1 MMARQRSRPSFV
13 KLWLAET
20 HGSQFEL
27 VRHFLSELLA
37 NDLIGSDQVRR
48 FVITVLAVV
57 GCIGPLIVRLYVPK
71 YGYLQNLDT
80 GDLYVA
86 AVRADRLFFISLSM
100 MVAGLVTVLQWH
112 GLFPSRR
119 DYLALR
125 PLPVRLYQVFVA
137 RFLSCFLIVSVVIA
151 DLNLATSVLF
161 PFLTSGRWQSPSFGI
176 RYMLAHASAT
186 FCAGLF
192 AFFTI
197 CGLQGLLMNVLPPR
211 AFERASVV
219 IQALLAT
226 VFVAA
231 APYVLQI
238 PDWHELI
245 AARPRWVTLFPPAW
259 FLGLYE
265 TLLGARD
272 NYFVRLCETAVM
284 GLALALFVALT
295 AYFFCYRR
303 HTSRVLEQA
312 LPRSRR
318 ASLLERFAAARFGMF
333 LKHVPERAAFV
344 FALLTLRRSRRHK
357 FVLGFSI
364 AIALMFTLQTAG
376 PSSVAHVRSGGS
388 WGAGELESILAIPLV
403 MSAVLISALC
413 YVFQLPSEVHAGWVF
428 RIAESTGRRE
438 LLDSVEDLLILSGVV
453 PVLLLTAP
461 ILVLLLGW
469 GLAIAHLALA
479 GILMLLLIEM
489 RLYEWHKI
497 PFTCSYVPGRR
508 NLWQTIGSYLLLF
521 AALIPTITYF
531 EARLRPFV
539 LLASAAAL
547 GAVYFPLR
555 SARLVR
561 SRMVPLLFD
570 ELDEPLIA
578 AVRLNR
584 E

>member
-1 MMARQRSRPSFV
+1 MAARQRSRPSFV
-13 KLWLAET
+13 KSWVANT
-20 HGSQFEL
+20 HGSEFEL

-86 AVRADRLFFISLSM
+86 AVRADRLFLISLSM
-100 MVAGLVTVLQWH
+100 LVAGLVTVIQWH
-112 GLFPSRR
+112 GLFPSRL
-119 DYLALR
+119 DYLALK

-197 CGLQGLLMNVLPPR
+197 CAVQGLLMSIPPR
-211 AFERASVV
+211 VFERASVV

-226 VFVAA
+226 ALVAT

-238 PDWHELI
+238 PDGHELI

-272 NYFVRLCETAVM
+272 SYFVRLRETAVM
-284 GLALALFVALT
+284 GLALTLFVALT

-303 HTSRVLEQA
+303 HASRVLEQA

-318 ASLLERFAAARFGMF
+318 VSLLERFAAARLGIF

-376 PSSVAHVRSGGS
+376 PNSVAHFRSGES
-388 WGAGELESILAIPLV
+388 WSAGELESILAIPLV

-469 GLAIAHLALA
+469 GLAIAHMALA
-479 GILMLLLIEM
+479 GVLMLLLIEM

-508 NLWQTIGSYLLLF
+508 NLWQTMGSYLLLF

-539 LLASAAAL
+539 LLVSAAAL

-555 SARLVR
+555 SARLIR
-561 SRMVPLLFD
+561 WRLVPLLFD